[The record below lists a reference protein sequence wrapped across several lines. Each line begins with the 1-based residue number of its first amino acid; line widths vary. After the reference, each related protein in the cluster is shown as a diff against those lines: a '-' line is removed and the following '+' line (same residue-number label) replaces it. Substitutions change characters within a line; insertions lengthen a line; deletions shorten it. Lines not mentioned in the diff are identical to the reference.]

1 MAERWGSAHD
11 EVARPSFAET
21 FRWYVGIWK
30 PIRWVLVRLLFLTV
44 VSAAL
49 RVLLP
54 SLFQPVIDRA
64 LADGKV
70 PLALAAGIL
79 AVGVLRSVVYG
90 LLQYTRASTNFALGR
105 VARERTFD
113 RLTQLGPDVYQ
124 QHSTG
129 DLLARLTDDCSEEKM
144 AWFAC
149 SGAFRLLEATIV
161 IVFALGVM
169 LTISPR
175 LTLLAAAPLPVIAI
189 LYRIFAMKLDRLY
202 ATVQTRV
209 SALETF
215 LDALFTG
222 IRAVKA
228 NGLEHAQADRFAGFV
243 DAHREAEVRAGNAGV
258 AIHMLYGYG
267 WQLCLPLLVYFG
279 GGLLVEKQLTTGA
292 FMSFYGLVLMLVFP
306 ALDWGEFFV
315 RLRQAGASVARLK
328 ELEGHDPEV
337 LAPASAAPATLE
349 RALGFDDVTRKSRD
363 GRRTLVEAATFEV
376 PRGSTV
382 AVVGASGSGKSTIL
396 KLIPRIMDARPGTVT
411 LDGTDLKAIDLG
423 AWRRRIGYVP
433 QDSSLLSASVEE
445 NIRLGRADLTEEQV
459 KRACDAA
466 QLTQDLVALPNGL
479 ATRVGERGSTLSGG
493 QRQRV
498 AIARALAHDPDVL
511 VLDDVGASLD
521 ADTEA
526 ALWDCLDQL
535 RPGLT
540 KVLATHRPATIERAD
555 RIVVLE
561 AGRIAD
567 QGTHEEL
574 IGRCAAY
581 RDLYART
588 RLEKEAAAKG

>member
-1 MAERWGSAHD
+1 
-11 EVARPSFAET
+11 
-21 FRWYVGIWK
+21 
-30 PIRWVLVRLLFLTV
+30 
-44 VSAAL
+44 
-49 RVLLP
+49 
-54 SLFQPVIDRA
+54 VIDRA
-64 LADGKV
+64 LRDGKV
-70 PLALAAGIL
+70 PVGLAVAIL

-113 RLTQLGPDVYQ
+113 RLTELGPDVYA

-149 SGAFRLLEATIV
+149 SGAFRLVEATIV

-175 LTLLAAAPLPVIAI
+175 LTLLAAAPLPAIAV
-189 LYRIFAMKLDRLY
+189 LYRLFAMKLDKLY
-202 ATVQTRV
+202 ATVQVRV
-209 SALETF
+209 SALEGF

-228 NGLEHAQADRFAGFV
+228 NGLERAHADRFAGLV
-243 DAHREAEVRAGNAGV
+243 DSHREAEVRAATAG
-258 AIHMLYGYG
+258 AGIQMLYGYG

-279 GGLLVEKQLTTGA
+279 GRLLVDEKLSTGA

-315 RLRQAGASVARLK
+315 RLRQAGASVARLM
-328 ELEGHDPEV
+328 ELEAYEAEV
-337 LAPASAAPATLE
+337 RPAASPRPATLE
-349 RALGFDDVTRKSRD
+349 KAIRFEGVTRKSRD
-363 GRRTLVEAATFEV
+363 ERRTLLDAVTFEV
-376 PRGSTV
+376 PRGATV
-382 AVVGASGSGKSTIL
+382 AVVGAVGSGKSTVL
-396 KLIPRIMDARPGTVT
+396 KLLPRILDPRPGAVT
-411 LDGTDLKAIDLG
+411 LDGTDLRSVDLG

-433 QDSSLLSASVEE
+433 QDASLLSASVEE
-445 NIRLGRADLTEEQV
+445 NIRLGRAELSPDQV
-459 KRACDAA
+459 RRACDAA
-466 QLTQDLVALPNGL
+466 QLTQDLTALPSGL

-493 QRQRV
+493 QRQRL
-498 AIARALAHDPDVL
+498 AIARALVHEPDVL

-526 ALWDCLDQL
+526 ALWNSLDRL

-561 AGRIAD
+561 AGRVAD
-567 QGTHEEL
+567 QGSHEEL
-574 IGRCAAY
+574 IERCHAY
-581 RDLYART
+581 RDLYARG
-588 RLEKEAAAKG
+588 RLEKEAAATPA